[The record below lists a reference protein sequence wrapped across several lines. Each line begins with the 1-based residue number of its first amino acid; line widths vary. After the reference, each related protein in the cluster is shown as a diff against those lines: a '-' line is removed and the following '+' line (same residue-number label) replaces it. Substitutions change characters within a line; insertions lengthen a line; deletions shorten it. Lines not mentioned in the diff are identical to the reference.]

1 LFRRTLGRATV
12 VAALLLCAG
21 SAVVAQDAHGEQPD
35 IFAGTIGNAI
45 VTLVIFALVVF
56 ILGKYAWPLILHGL
70 NEREKRIRES
80 LEDARREREEAE
92 RVLEKYTQQIE
103 QARTEASAIVDV
115 GRRNA
120 QEAGRRVQ
128 EEARQ
133 EAAEMV
139 ERARREIRLAA
150 DAAKKEVYDLAA
162 ELAVDVAGRIIRKK
176 LSPGDHKELVQES
189 LERMKAQEPE
199 MN

>member
-1 LFRRTLGRATV
+1 LFTRKLGRAAA
-12 VAALLLCAG
+12 VAALTVCAG
-21 SAVVAQDAHGEQPD
+21 SAVVAQDAHGQQPD
-35 IFAGTIGNAI
+35 IFAGTIGNSI

-92 RVLEKYTQQIE
+92 RVLEKYTRQIE
-103 QARTEASAIVDV
+103 QARTEASQIVDA

-120 QEAGRRVQ
+120 QEVGRRVQ

-133 EAAEMV
+133 EAAQMV
-139 ERARREIRLAA
+139 ERAKREIQLAA
-150 DAAKKEVYDLAA
+150 DAAKKEVYDLTA

-176 LSPGDHKELVQES
+176 LSPQEHTELVEES
-189 LERMKAQEPE
+189 LARMRAEDAK